1 MVCYYRI
8 AALPYCR
15 IAVLPYY
22 HTIEHLTCL
31 LAVIR
36 KTLLASKK
44 AMMCKPRTLLATRRA
59 QEDRE
64 GQSAFRHCTGTG
76 TESNGPKSRGPSS
89 SSSVKGAADRAW
101 AIYENSHWRVL
112 GRNPWPTALSD
123 LARAAAS
130 LNSRLSGAR
139 LVARLARH
147 CH

>member
-64 GQSAFRHCTGTG
+64 GQSAFRHWHWYWHGIKRAQIAW
-76 TESNGPKSRGPSS
+76 SIIIIISKRRG
-89 SSSVKGAADRAW
+89 RYTRT
-101 AIYENSHWRVL
+101 AIGE
-112 GRNPWPTALSD
+112 
-123 LARAAAS
+123 
-130 LNSRLSGAR
+130 
-139 LVARLARH
+139 
-147 CH
+147 C